1 MTTTTAPSDSDW
13 CQNNTG
19 KLPSIADIQEG
30 LGPWAIVL
38 YSVSAVTTAVLGLQF
53 ALLVRQFILC
63 VEPARLNNTVWV
75 TSVFF
80 VLSVFNLVSIVLPL
94 ASEFVWLAY
103 KIYLA
108 IAMCNFVDLT
118 MTWYGGETVMLSHV
132 NSGEDEEKI
141 NFRSPPC
148 CCCFCLPK
156 AATLSK
162 AWIRFLKGSV
172 YQVPYTESLCLFILG
187 SLQISGYVDL
197 GSLSFSSP
205 YIYITVLLTLSN
217 MSGLWGLFMFFNIT
231 HQFKLLH
238 NYNYRKKSLCMKVI
252 IVCMNVQGFV
262 VDILVNRS
270 LVGCIAPHI
279 SEAGVGMIIKAICT
293 VVESILLGT
302 VSFIIYKDEGTYL

>member
-1 MTTTTAPSDSDW
+1 MTLSPEEEDAW
-13 CQNNTG
+13 CKNNSG
-19 KLPSIADIQEG
+19 VLPSLEEIQEG
-30 LGPWAIVL
+30 LGTWAIVL
-38 YSVSAVTTAVLGLQF
+38 YSAAAATTVILLLQF
-53 ALLVRQFILC
+53 AILIRQFIMC
-63 VEPARLNNTVWV
+63 VEAARLKNTIWV
-75 TSVFF
+75 NSVFS

-108 IAMCNFVDLT
+108 IAMCHFVDLT
-118 MTWYGGETVMLSHV
+118 MAWYGGETTMLSHV
-132 NSGEDEEKI
+132 NNGEDEEKI

-156 AATLSK
+156 AAMLNKS
-162 AWIRFLKGSV
+162 WIRFLKGSV
-172 YQVPYTESLCLFILG
+172 YQVPYTESICLFVLG

-205 YIYITVLLTLSN
+205 YIYITVFLTLSN

-231 HQFKLLH
+231 HQFNLLH
-238 NYNYRKKSLCMKVI
+238 NYNYRKKSLVMKVI

-262 VDILVNRS
+262 VDILVNRG

-279 SEAGVGMIIKAICT
+279 SEVGVGVIIKAVCT
-293 VVESILLGT
+293 VVESIVLGSL
-302 VSFIIYKDEGTYL
+302 SFMIYKDEGTYL

>member
-1 MTTTTAPSDSDW
+1 MAPDDDGW
-13 CQNNTG
+13 CHNNSG
-19 KLPSIADIQEG
+19 VLPSLEDLQEG
-30 LGPWAIVL
+30 LGSWALVL
-38 YSVSAVTTAVLGLQF
+38 YTTAGATTAILLIQF
-53 ALLVRQFILC
+53 AVLIRQFILC
-63 VEPARLNNTVWV
+63 VEPSKLNHTIWV

-108 IAMCNFVDLT
+108 IAMCHFVDLT
-118 MTWYGGETVMLSHV
+118 MAWYGGETTMLSHV
-132 NSGEDEEKI
+132 NNGEDEEKI

-148 CCCFCLPK
+148 CCCLCLPTG
-156 AATLSK
+156 ATLSK

-172 YQVPYTESLCLFILG
+172 YQVPYTESLCLFVLG

-205 YIYITVLLTLSN
+205 YIYITVFLTMSN
-217 MSGLWGLFMFFNIT
+217 MSGLWGLFMFFRIT

-238 NYNYRKKSLCMKVI
+238 NYNYRKKSLVMKVI

-262 VDILVNRS
+262 VDIMVNRG
-270 LVGCIAPHI
+270 LVGCIPPYI
-279 SEAGVGMIIKAICT
+279 SEVGVGVIIKASCVI
-293 VVESILLGT
+293 VESIVLGS
-302 VSFIIYKDEGTYL
+302 VSFLVYKDEGTYL